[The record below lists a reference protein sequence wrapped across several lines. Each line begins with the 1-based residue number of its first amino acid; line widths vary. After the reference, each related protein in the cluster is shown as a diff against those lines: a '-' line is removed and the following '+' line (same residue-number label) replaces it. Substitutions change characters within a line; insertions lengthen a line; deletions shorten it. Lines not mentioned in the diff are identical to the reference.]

1 MNADMYKIF
10 FKIQKKHWWFVTKK
24 KIVLDMISRYQNKT
38 SNIKVLDIGCGSGL
52 MLNALESIGQAYGM
66 DMSDEA
72 IGFSKEIFTG
82 VVEKEVLPDQMPYQE
97 NFFDLIIA
105 RDVIEHVD
113 RDIDSLIMLY
123 SRRVDDGKA
132 IIIVPKNEAGAIDV

>member
-1 MNADMYKIF
+1 
-10 FKIQKKHWWFVTKK
+10 
-24 KIVLDMISRYQNKT
+24 MISRYQNKT
-38 SNIKVLDIGCGSGL
+38 RNIKVLDIGCSSGL
-52 MLNALESIGQAYGM
+52 MLNALKSIGQAYGM
-66 DMSDEA
+66 DMSDET

-105 RDVIEHVD
+105 LDVIEHVD
-113 RDIDSLIMLY
+113 RDIDSLITLY
-123 SRRVDDGKA
+123 SRRVYDGKA